1 MRGIVSQSDDAPS
14 LIFPVVP
21 ASGESAAQ
29 NSMGMER
36 PVFESHIRNRREPQS
51 GQEAVPSEGGSDDAE
66 LVDTGWAIQPLTFA
80 PDTVQS
86 SYRGS
91 THLVQHPQTYAQPD
105 ESMHDP
111 DRRATSPDSRPK
123 QTSRLQQ
130 HDHLVEDIKPLFPD
144 TPPSYP
150 PSYASSAGEMEEA
163 HRFVGA
169 SQEPVQDH
177 RSYLN
182 DVTFASILSGAEES
196 PSERQLDFRYR
207 HSHKARKN
215 SQNGSTLRLACGAA
229 AVITVACIVIVLAQ
243 LVF

>member
-1 MRGIVSQSDDAPS
+1 MNQSDDAPS
-14 LIFPVVP
+14 LIFPSVP
-21 ASGESAAQ
+21 SSGESAAQ
-29 NSMGMER
+29 NSMGLER
-36 PVFESHIRNRREPQS
+36 PVFESRIRNRHEQQS
-51 GQEAVPSEGGSDDAE
+51 GQETVPSEGGSDDAE

-86 SYRGS
+86 SYHGS

-105 ESMHDP
+105 ESMHDS
-111 DRRATSPDSRPK
+111 DRRAMIPDSRPK

-150 PSYASSAGEMEEA
+150 PSYASSIGEVEEA

-169 SQEPVQDH
+169 SQESVQDH

-182 DVTFASILSGAEES
+182 DVTFANILSGTEES
-196 PSERQLDFRYR
+196 PSERQSDFRYR
-207 HSHKARKN
+207 HSHRSRKN
-215 SQNGSTLRLACGAA
+215 SKNSGTLWLACGAA
-229 AVITVACIVIVLAQ
+229 AVIAVACIVVVLAQ